1 MVKKIMR
8 EFIYYSKNAV
18 TSSKLIKE
26 DLMKSG
32 RIDIVCDIIKNSFF
46 YSHNARED
54 VKLHL
59 IFGGAPDQPKHIEI
73 HPYKFSVKSK
83 NNIDMSQRDIANLI
97 GKILDGYSKE
107 QKKEVLP
114 NIFIEKKSLRNL
126 IEELEE
132 DGKEI
137 ILLDKK
143 GEFIRKAKILNN
155 SVFIF
160 GDQDGFPKY
169 ELKYLRQKKI
179 RRINLGPKMYFAI
192 QSLII
197 LQNELDIR

>member
-1 MVKKIMR
+1 
-8 EFIYYSKNAV
+8 
-18 TSSKLIKE
+18 
-26 DLMKSG
+26 MKSG
-32 RIDIVCDIIKNSFF
+32 RMDIVCGIIKDSFF
-46 YSHNARED
+46 YSHNVRED

-59 IFGGAPDQPKHIEI
+59 IFGGAPDHPKHIEI
-73 HPYKFSVKSK
+73 HPHKLSIKSK
-83 NNIDMSQRDIANLI
+83 NNIDISNRDVANLI
-97 GKILDGYSKE
+97 GKILDGYSKG

-114 NIFIEKKSLRNL
+114 NIFIEKKSLRDL
-126 IEELEE
+126 IEELEN

-137 ILLDKK
+137 FLLDKK
-143 GEFIRKAKILNN
+143 GEFIRGAKISNN

-179 RRINLGPKMYFAI
+179 RRINLGSKMYFAI
-192 QSLII
+192 QSLVI

>member
-1 MVKKIMR
+1 MR
-8 EFIYYSKNAV
+8 EFVYYSKNAV
-18 TSSKLIKE
+18 TSSRLIKD

-32 RIDIVCDIIKNSFF
+32 RMDIICGIIKNSFF
-46 YSHNARED
+46 YSHNVREN

-59 IFGGAPDQPKHIEI
+59 IFDGAPDCPKHIEI
-73 HPYKFSVKSK
+73 FPHKLPIKSK
-83 NNIDMSQRDIANLI
+83 NNIDMSDKDIADLI
-97 GKILDGYSKE
+97 GKILNDYSKG

-114 NIFIEKKSLRNL
+114 NIFIEKKSLRDL
-126 IEELEE
+126 IKELE
-132 DGKEI
+132 DNQKEI
-137 ILLDKK
+137 ILLDRK
-143 GEFIRKAKILNN
+143 GEFIRKAKISND
-155 SVFIF
+155 SVFLF

-197 LQNELDIR
+197 LQNELDFREFS